1 MMRERAIKSRPIN
14 QNPEWLEIAQRV
26 TNKDLKET
34 EYLTDKER
42 ANFYQGVCEV
52 FSRLARERLFWA
64 RFWGVMFLIA
74 ALLNLAWMRWAP

>member
-1 MMRERAIKSRPIN
+1 MMRERAIKTRPIN

-42 ANFYQGVCEV
+42 ANFYQGVCEG
-52 FSRLARERLFWA
+52 LADVSRERLFWA
-64 RFWGVMFLIA
+64 RFWGVMFTLS